1 MSELRFDPDSPGV
14 RRLARACF
22 AEADTV
28 QVRVVNRGVF
38 QEYVQVTPDGLQPQ
52 MIARR
57 AGELFS
63 LPRNRAAVLVERGIV
78 ELA

>member
-1 MSELRFDPDSPGV
+1 
-14 RRLARACF
+14 
-22 AEADTV
+22 V

-38 QEYVQVTPDGLQPQ
+38 QEYDQAAPDGLQPQ

-63 LPRNRAAVLVERGIV
+63 LPRNTAAVLVERGIV